1 MLEATCATTE
11 QPSLEHFAIMT
22 RSKQWSM
29 KNYETSEWSQNN
41 GIGRQKK

>member
-1 MLEATCATTE
+1 MMSLKVNCDE
-11 QPSLEHFAIMT
+11 SLEHFAIMT
-22 RSKQWSM
+22 RSKQRSM